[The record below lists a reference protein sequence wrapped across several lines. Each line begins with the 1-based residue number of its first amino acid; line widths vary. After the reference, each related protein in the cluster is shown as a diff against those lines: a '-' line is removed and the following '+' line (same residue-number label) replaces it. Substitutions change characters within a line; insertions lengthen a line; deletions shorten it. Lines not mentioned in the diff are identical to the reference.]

1 MWNKVKRIFVGTN
14 QVYPVYRYSYD
25 FRNKTK
31 SQITSDG
38 WTFPN
43 SSTTNTGSN
52 WISSN
57 INDWSRVHRSVPNI
71 SNARKITITDQFQ
84 WSGNSDNFF
93 WHNLWM
99 GTTLSSSWSISDG
112 TLMYVNNEGRLSLDI
127 AGNPSIE
134 YSATVG
140 IWTYNKTIELD
151 LVNKTYSCTLSWIGT
166 YTGSLTDSD
175 VAQVKTNIYRWVR
188 YGFPNIYVQT
198 IWFTVEY

>member
-71 SNARKITITDQFQ
+71 SNAR
-84 WSGNSDNFF
+84 
-93 WHNLWM
+93 
-99 GTTLSSSWSISDG
+99 
-112 TLMYVNNEGRLSLDI
+112 YV
-127 AGNPSIE
+127 
-134 YSATVG
+134 
-140 IWTYNKTIELD
+140 
-151 LVNKTYSCTLSWIGT
+151 
-166 YTGSLTDSD
+166 
-175 VAQVKTNIYRWVR
+175 
-188 YGFPNIYVQT
+188 
-198 IWFTVEY
+198 